1 MPKSKKSRK
10 NVTLS
15 GRIVRKTAPLIASA
29 LLTAV
34 LPIIAKKVTEEVDKK
49 SGRQV

>member
-1 MPKSKKSRK
+1 MPKSKKSQK

-34 LPIIAKKVTEEVDKK
+34 LPIVIEKVNDAADKK
-49 SGRQV
+49 RK

>member
-34 LPIIAKKVTEEVDKK
+34 LPIVIEKVNAAADKK
-49 SGRQV
+49 RK